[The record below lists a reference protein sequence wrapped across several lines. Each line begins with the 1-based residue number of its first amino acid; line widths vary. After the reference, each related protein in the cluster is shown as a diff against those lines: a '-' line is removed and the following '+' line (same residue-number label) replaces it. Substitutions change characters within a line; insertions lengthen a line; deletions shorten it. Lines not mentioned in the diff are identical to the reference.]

1 MLVFV
6 FLRSKLRHEAGI
18 DLRTF
23 PPTCVVAKT
32 RQTHRRDSF
41 DQDTICNARK
51 SQASALSVSD
61 LVLCRVDLFLMRKI
75 PIYVRAALA

>member
-6 FLRSKLRHEAGI
+6 FLRGGLRNEAGI
-18 DLRTF
+18 DLRTL

-41 DQDTICNARK
+41 DQDTICHARK

-61 LVLCRVDLFLMRKI
+61 LVLCKVDLFLMPKI
-75 PIYVRAALA
+75 PVYVRVELA